1 MEQFLRNFF
10 NNDSVCLGLCDL
22 QRKIA
27 GVSFNNPPAHMQAPV
42 HTPQPQVYHQAYA
55 QAYAQQQVQPQPQQK
70 MSLSQYF
77 AQQQREYAAKQA
89 YASQKQT
96 MVAPQP
102 SQNPY
107 RQVQQQTF
115 QQSLN
120 QPQQVQRT
128 VHVQQSSN
136 VESYIQQRPTH
147 SQAKTTTIIKG
158 NMKKVISAA
167 VPARR

>member
-1 MEQFLRNFF
+1 MTPVFRIISSFSPSNLYEFIDDFIFNVFSKPFLFFFSIKISGEDKTLSQLYMKVSKSQTELLNNFI
-10 NNDSVCLGLCDL
+10 SY
-22 QRKIA
+22 
-27 GVSFNNPPAHMQAPV
+27 S
-42 HTPQPQVYHQAYA
+42 A
-55 QAYAQQQVQPQPQQK
+55 QATVVSIEFACLSIRFA
-70 MSLSQYF
+70 SLT
-77 AQQQREYAAKQA
+77 
-89 YASQKQT
+89 SQKQT

-147 SQAKTTTIIKG
+147 SQAKTTTIING